1 MPAAGSG
8 SRMQASLPKQYLPLL
23 GRPLIVHAL
32 ERLCAH
38 PLVRGV
44 IVGISPQDTRWAGL
58 RQDLARQPKLL
69 GAFDG
74 GATRAETV
82 RNGLKALQAHAEASD
97 WVLVHDAV
105 RPCVRV
111 ADVDALIKAVGAGGD
126 GGLLALPV
134 SDTVKRADDNGYVR
148 ETVARAGLWRALTP
162 QMFRIGRLLDAIERA
177 LKSGAEITDEA
188 AAVEAAGG
196 RPRLVMGHADNI
208 KITVPEDLALAELF
222 LRRQEGR
229 A

>member
-8 SRMQASLPKQYLPLL
+8 SRMQAALPKQYLPLL
-23 GRPLIVHAL
+23 DRPLIAHTI

-44 IVGISPQDTRWAGL
+44 IVGISPQDTHWAGL
-58 RQDLARQPKLL
+58 RRDLARQPKLL
-69 GAFDG
+69 GSFAG

-82 RNGLKALQAHAEASD
+82 RNGLKALQAHTEASD

-111 ADVDALIKAVGAGGD
+111 SDMDKLIKSVGGTSD

-134 SDTVKRADDNGYVR
+134 SDTVKRADDNGCVR